1 MFQDMRESSLCRR
14 GDLQDCGGRADPAG
28 EAVTG
33 LILLAQR
40 EMPAAVTSPCFL
52 IRAASTLSTRVG
64 TSKGSQHRG
73 RGAGPNRQM
82 GRRGGKACCW

>member
-1 MFQDMRESSLCRR
+1 MLQDMKGNSLCLRDDLR
-14 GDLQDCGGRADPAG
+14 GCGGQAGPAG
-28 EAVTG
+28 EAAAG
-33 LILLAQR
+33 LILLAER
-40 EMPAAVTSPCFL
+40 EMPAAVASPCFL

-73 RGAGPNRQM
+73 RGAGPNRRM